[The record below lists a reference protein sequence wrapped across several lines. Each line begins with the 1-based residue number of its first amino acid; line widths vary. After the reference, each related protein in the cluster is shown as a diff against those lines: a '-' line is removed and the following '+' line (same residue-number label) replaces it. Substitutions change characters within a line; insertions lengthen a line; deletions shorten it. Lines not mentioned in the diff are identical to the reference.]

1 MSRRTV
7 LVWAL
12 AALGG
17 GTLLW
22 SAWRVLSTDLST
34 TGRILASVLWL
45 LLAAAVVTFFLYARE
60 LVRQR
65 VALTRGA
72 RWQPVP
78 AVALL
83 WLGGASSLVVFTA
96 LMPASAAPAA
106 KDSVATPRTPASD
119 PASVGADAG
128 SAAPPRTSATSSSR
142 TQQRTP
148 APTTTS
154 ASTPRLASTPS
165 PTSTTSLPTPR
176 TTTTEPSSTTTTP
189 IIDLTIPGKPAKPTK
204 PPGH

>member
-1 MSRRTV
+1 MTRRTV

-34 TGRILASVLWL
+34 TGRVLASVLWL
-45 LLAAAVVTFFLYARE
+45 LLAAAVATFFLYVRE

-65 VALTRGA
+65 VAITRGA

-96 LMPASAAPAA
+96 LMPATAAPAPRDA
-106 KDSVATPRTPASD
+106 VAPPRTPASVAAD
-119 PASVGADAG
+119 PG
-128 SAAPPRTSATSSSR
+128 SAAAARTSATSSSR

-154 ASTPRLASTPS
+154 APAPRVASTPT
-165 PTSTTSLPTPR
+165 PTSTTSLPTQS
-176 TTTTEPSSTTTTP
+176 TTTTQPSTTTTTTP
-189 IIDLTIPGKPAKPTK
+189 IIDLTIPGKPVKPTK
-204 PPGH
+204 PPGQ